1 MLFKRFTIMPMKD
14 NTPMF
19 VMGVNHENVSK
30 DFNVVF
36 CASCTTNCLA
46 PVAKIVHSHF
56 GLEEGLMT
64 TVHAVTATQLTIDG
78 SSKRGKDWRS
88 GWAASSNIIPSWAAT
103 ATAVTKIIPELQ
115 GRLTGMAFRVG
126 VADVSVVDLTC
137 RLGRDATYD
146 EIKAVFNAAST
157 SSQWRNIVGYT
168 EDEVVSS
175 DFIHD
180 SRSCIFDANAGI
192 MLNPRFV
199 KLVAWCKYCHYN
211 V

>member
-1 MLFKRFTIMPMKD
+1 M
-14 NTPMF
+14 
-19 VMGVNHENVSK
+19 
-30 DFNVVF
+30 
-36 CASCTTNCLA
+36 
-46 PVAKIVHSHF
+46 
-56 GLEEGLMT
+56 
-64 TVHAVTATQLTIDG
+64 
-78 SSKRGKDWRS
+78 
-88 GWAASSNIIPSWAAT
+88 
-103 ATAVTKIIPELQ
+103 
-115 GRLTGMAFRVG
+115 
-126 VADVSVVDLTC
+126 ADVSVVDLTC

-199 KLVAWCKYCHYN
+199 KLVAWCKYCNYN